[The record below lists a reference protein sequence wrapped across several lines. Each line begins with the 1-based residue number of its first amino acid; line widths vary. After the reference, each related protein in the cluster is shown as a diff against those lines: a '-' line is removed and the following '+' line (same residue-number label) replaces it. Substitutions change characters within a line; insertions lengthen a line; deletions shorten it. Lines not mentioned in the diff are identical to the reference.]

1 MDPTR
6 KAARVAGLLYLL
18 VVVTG
23 VLGLIVLPHRLFVPG
38 DAAATAARILASQPL
53 YAVFMLNGLVSV
65 ILFLF
70 VAIALHRLLEG
81 VDRRLAAVMVI
92 LVVVQTPLGVKGV
105 MDEIAALDLLR
116 GGGIW
121 SAVDGPQRNAL
132 AASLLDVNFHGV
144 PAVEMLWGLWLFPLA
159 ILVFRSG
166 FLPRFLG
173 VWLWLNGFA
182 YVILSG
188 TGFLWPE
195 SSQRLKTFAFPAMLG
210 EVALTLWLLIVG
222 ARPAPERKVVAAAA
236 QPGPA

>member
-1 MDPTR
+1 MDSIQKT
-6 KAARVAGLLYLL
+6 ARVAGLLYLL

-23 VLGLIVLPHRLFVPG
+23 VLSLIVLPHRLFVPG
-38 DAAATAARILASQPL
+38 DPDATAAKILASQPL
-53 YAVFMLNGLVSV
+53 YHLFMLNGLVSV
-65 ILFLF
+65 LLFLF
-70 VAIALHRLLEG
+70 VAMALARLLEG
-81 VDRRLAAVMVI
+81 VDRRLAWAMLI
-92 LVVVQTPLGVKGV
+92 LVAVQTPLGVKGV

-121 SAVDGPQRNAL
+121 SAFDAPRRNAL
-132 AASLLDVNFHGV
+132 AVSLLDVNLHGA

-173 VWLWLNGFA
+173 VWLGLNGLA

-188 TGFLWPE
+188 TGLLWPE
-195 SSQRLKTFAFPAMLG
+195 AAQRLKSYAFPALLG

-222 ARPAPERKVVAAAA
+222 ARALPGRRIATAARPGAA
-236 QPGPA
+236 